1 MTKIGYFLASEEHGP
16 NELVRQARLA
26 EEAGFDGLWISDH
39 YHPWIDE
46 QGESPFVWA
55 VIGALSQVTSLPVTT
70 AVTCPIIRIHP
81 AIIAQA
87 AATAQVML
95 DGRFRLG
102 VGTGEALNEVPA
114 TGMEWPGA
122 RERRRRLEEAID
134 LIRRLW
140 TEERVDFE
148 GEYYRTRRATIYER
162 PEEPLP
168 IYIAAAGPLAARL
181 VGRKGDGF
189 ICTSG
194 KRWDLYETLLE
205 NVRLGAEAA
214 GRDFDRL
221 PKMIEIK
228 VSYDTD
234 LELAE
239 KACHWWAALA
249 LTPEEKHSTD
259 DPLEMERLAD
269 AHPERARTRFIVT
282 DDPDE
287 VVERVAPYVELG
299 FDELVFHGPGEQQ
312 ERFIELFCRDVL
324 PRLRARFG

>member
-1 MTKIGYFLASEEHGP
+1 
-16 NELVRQARLA
+16 
-26 EEAGFDGLWISDH
+26 
-39 YHPWIDE
+39 
-46 QGESPFVWA
+46 
-55 VIGALSQVTSLPVTT
+55 
-70 AVTCPIIRIHP
+70 
-81 AIIAQA
+81 
-87 AATAQVML
+87 
-95 DGRFRLG
+95 
-102 VGTGEALNEVPA
+102 
-114 TGMEWPGA
+114 
-122 RERRRRLEEAID
+122 
-134 LIRRLW
+134 
-140 TEERVDFE
+140 
-148 GEYYRTRRATIYER
+148 
-162 PEEPLP
+162 
-168 IYIAAAGPLAARL
+168 
-181 VGRKGDGF
+181 
-189 ICTSG
+189 
-194 KRWDLYETLLE
+194 
-205 NVRLGAEAA
+205 
-214 GRDFDRL
+214 
-221 PKMIEIK
+221 MIEIK